1 VTRNDTFAQAL
12 RRLREKAGL
21 TQQALADA
29 AGLHRVQVARFEAGR
44 FAPRWDAVQR
54 LADALGVGVNEF
66 LHTPRGKR

>member
-1 VTRNDTFAQAL
+1 MTRNDTFAQAL

-44 FAPRWDAVQR
+44 FAPRWDAVLA
-54 LADALGVGVNEF
+54 LADALGVSTELF
-66 LHTPRGKR
+66 RSHRKEK